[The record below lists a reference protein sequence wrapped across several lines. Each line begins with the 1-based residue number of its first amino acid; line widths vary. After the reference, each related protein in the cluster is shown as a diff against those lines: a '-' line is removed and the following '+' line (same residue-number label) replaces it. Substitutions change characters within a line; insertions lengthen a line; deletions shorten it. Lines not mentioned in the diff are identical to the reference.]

1 MVKSLSH
8 TVPIL
13 ALISAVLMG
22 CGERKGSDS
31 PQPDPVE
38 TIVAHARGFTIQR
51 NDGITTLE
59 VNAPWPGS
67 KRSFKYL
74 LVPKERLATM
84 RFAADAYDAI
94 IGVPVEKMV
103 LTSTTHI
110 PALEAL
116 GELDALVGFPNTDLI
131 SSPEARKLVA
141 QGRVKDLGVNE
152 GVNTEIALSLEP
164 EVVMGFGINDTN
176 RGYETL
182 IQAGIA
188 VVYNGDWVEQTPLG
202 KAEWIKFFAP
212 FFQKE
217 VEADRV
223 FSEIERA
230 YTRTREL
237 AQKAGHRP
245 TVLTGGLYRDV
256 WHVAGGESWLAH
268 FLKDAHAHYLWE
280 DRPGTG
286 GIALGLE
293 AVLAQARD
301 AEFWLNPSYHTS
313 YKELE
318 AANPHY
324 GQFEAFANRKVF
336 SNAIEKGE
344 KGGIVFYELAPQRP
358 DLVLADLIHILH
370 PELLPEHELRF
381 FKPLE

>member
-38 TIVAHARGFTIQR
+38 TIVAHARGFTIQQ

-94 IGVPVEKMV
+94 VGVPVEKMV

-188 VVYNGDWVEQTPLG
+188 VVYNGDWVEETPLG

-212 FFQKE
+212 FFNKE
-217 VEADRV
+217 KEADSI
-223 FSEIERA
+223 FSGIEKE
-230 YTRTREL
+230 YK
-237 AQKAGHRP
+237 KAKGIAKKATYKP
-245 TVLTGGLYRDV
+245 TVLSGAMYKDIWYLPAGESWVAQFLNDANADYLWKDTKGTGSLSLSFESVFEKAQNADFWIGTSQFTSYEELDNTTSHYRKFKSYNDKKLYTFSLTKGETGGLLYYELSPSRPDV
-256 WHVAGGESWLAH
+256 V
-268 FLKDAHAHYLWE
+268 LKD
-280 DRPGTG
+280 
-286 GIALGLE
+286 I
-293 AVLAQARD
+293 
-301 AEFWLNPSYHTS
+301 
-313 YKELE
+313 
-318 AANPHY
+318 
-324 GQFEAFANRKVF
+324 
-336 SNAIEKGE
+336 
-344 KGGIVFYELAPQRP
+344 
-358 DLVLADLIHILH
+358 
-370 PELLPEHELRF
+370 
-381 FKPLE
+381 